1 MSILPT
7 DQEVSDPQGDAGV
20 KACVRYGFCVTV
32 CPTYQILNAEQDSP
46 RGRIALI
53 KEMFET
59 GGSPAPSTVHH
70 LDRCL
75 SCSACMSPC
84 AAGVDYRS
92 IIDDARAYIEQ
103 HFSRPLVERIQRAL
117 ILHGLTR
124 PQLSRVLLRMASLV
138 PTRLVPW
145 LSGRFRPF
153 VETAHRVR
161 PAWKRGTGTA
171 AKAMPRP
178 GEKISFLLEGCVQQV
193 VAPRIDDAAE
203 RLLERN
209 GMPVVRSAS
218 AQCCGALALHMGRP
232 DLARRQARKLVEEVH
247 SHGIDNIA
255 GVLSTATGCL
265 AVLKE
270 YDRLFEGTPD
280 EAAAAA
286 ISRLAT
292 DPVDIVRTFN
302 NLAARDGVKFSV
314 AMHEPCSLRL
324 LQHGDKAHLAT
335 LSNIGLRASAVPDA
349 HMCCGSAGSYS
360 LLQPEISEELG
371 RRRAAQIAGL
381 NADVVVTANIGC
393 LMQLDRFMTQ
403 RPIHVIELLDWMN
416 GGPEPPELRGWQQW
430 KVPQR
435 QVQSI
440 AESGVW

>member
-1 MSILPT
+1 
-7 DQEVSDPQGDAGV
+7 
-20 KACVRYGFCVTV
+20 
-32 CPTYQILNAEQDSP
+32 
-46 RGRIALI
+46 
-53 KEMFET
+53 
-59 GGSPAPSTVHH
+59 
-70 LDRCL
+70 
-75 SCSACMSPC
+75 
-84 AAGVDYRS
+84 
-92 IIDDARAYIEQ
+92 
-103 HFSRPLVERIQRAL
+103 L

-124 PQLSRVLLRMASLV
+124 PHLSRVLLRMAALV
-138 PTRLVPW
+138 PARLVPW
-145 LSGRFRPF
+145 LPGRFRPF
-153 VETAHRVR
+153 VETAQRIRTAWRQSAGR
-161 PAWKRGTGTA
+161 PA
-171 AKAMPRP
+171 KAGEPQS
-178 GEKISFLLEGCVQQV
+178 EKISFLLEGCVQQV

-203 RLLERN
+203 RLFERN
-209 GMPVVRSAS
+209 GMPIVRSAS

-232 DLARRQARKLVEEVH
+232 DLARRQARKLIEDVH

-255 GVLSTATGCL
+255 SVMSTSTGCL

-270 YDRLFEGTPD
+270 YDRLFKGTPD
-280 EAAAAA
+280 EAAATA

-292 DPVDIVRTFN
+292 DPIDTVRTFK
-302 NLAARDGVKFSV
+302 NLAARHDAKFSV
-314 AMHEPCSLRL
+314 AVHEPCSLRL

-335 LSNIGLRASAVPDA
+335 LSVIGLRASAVPDA

-371 RRRAAQIAGL
+371 RRRAAQISDL

-393 LMQLDRFMTQ
+393 LMQLDRFMKQ